1 MMSLM
6 KSKKPQ
12 VMRMTQPK
20 LTDIIPYRRH
30 NWIFGFVKTTL
41 SGAFISIGV
50 VLITNGLTEKPLT
63 IHGMELPVTTG
74 VIFILLALWIIIS
87 IDKWSEKQKKAE
99 LETIDEK
106 IEEESKI
113 NYEELDHLSRKIAK
127 ELIEEELEKIHQQN
141 THHPYSDE
149 D

>member
-1 MMSLM
+1 M

-12 VMRMTQPK
+12 IVMRMTPPK
-20 LTDIIPYRRH
+20 KALTDIIPYRRH

-50 VLITNGLTEKPLT
+50 VLITNGLTNHPLT
-63 IHGMELPVTTG
+63 IHGVELPITTG
-74 VIFILLALWIIIS
+74 IFFICLALWIIIS

-113 NYEELDHLSRKIAK
+113 NYEELDRLSRKIAK
-127 ELIEEELEKIHQQN
+127 ELITEELEKIHQQN
-141 THHPYSDE
+141 QYYNVSDKE
-149 D
+149 

>member
-1 MMSLM
+1 MSLM
-6 KSKKPQ
+6 KSKKP
-12 VMRMTQPK
+12 VMMMTQPK
-20 LTDIIPYRRH
+20 LTELIPYRKH
-30 NWIFGFVKTTL
+30 TWIFGFIKTTL

-50 VLITNGLTEKPLT
+50 VLITNGLTKNPLT

-113 NYEELDHLSRKIAK
+113 NYEELDRLSRKIAK

-141 THHPYSDE
+141 THHPLSDE
-149 D
+149 E